1 MSNQTSGFLAGAHPV
16 MAIGSALLVLGFVI
30 FTIVDPQYAAS
41 VYNGAKSYIA
51 SELAWYYIGLM
62 NVFLLLSLYL
72 VFSRFGSIRLG
83 ADSDRPEFSLFAW
96 FSMLFGAG
104 IGIGILFYSIA
115 EPITHFQANPF
126 LDPALSMTPE
136 AATIAMR
143 LTVMHWGIHGWAL
156 YAVLGLSLAYFSY
169 RKGLPLAIRSSLY
182 PIFGERIYGP
192 IGFIADLLAVIGTVF
207 GIATSLGLGAQQMN
221 AGLNYLMGMEI
232 AISNQMILIAGISV
246 VATVSVLSGVNRG
259 IRILSVFNMRLTL
272 LILLLFLIFGPTSYQ
287 LSSLFNNSIDYIIN
301 VPAMGIWVD
310 PDKTSQWQG
319 WWTIFYWGWW
329 IAWSP
334 FVAVFIARISRGRT
348 LREFVLG
355 VLLAPTG
362 LALLWITIFGSTG
375 MYIELFGDGG
385 VVEAVN
391 KDTTT
396 ALFKTIDLMNL
407 GPWLTIIMASI
418 CTIML
423 VTYFVT
429 SADSATLV
437 ICTLISMGEQEP
449 APRLRI
455 FWGLAVGAVA
465 AVLLYAGGLKALQ
478 TASIVA
484 ALPFSFVLIMAAY
497 GLFKSLHAEPV
508 IRPSEATTQE

>member
-1 MSNQTSGFLAGAHPV
+1 MRSNDETAGATR
-16 MAIGSALLVLGFVI
+16 ARQWIIQIGFDCEAFQSLNYEIDPTKGVNGYYGNQLVGSQNNDSPANLVERLQKKHFDVLGEN
-30 FTIVDPQYAAS
+30 TYEEKDAS
-41 VYNGAKSYIA
+41 FEMFNG
-51 SELAWYYIGLM
+51 GL
-62 NVFLLLSLYL
+62 NS
-72 VFSRFGSIRLG
+72 S
-83 ADSDRPEFSLFAW
+83 
-96 FSMLFGAG
+96 
-104 IGIGILFYSIA
+104 
-115 EPITHFQANPF
+115 
-126 LDPALSMTPE
+126 PE
-136 AATIAMR
+136 AFYGQSST
-143 LTVMHWGIHGWAL
+143 
-156 YAVLGLSLAYFSY
+156 YFM
-169 RKGLPLAIRSSLY
+169 
-182 PIFGERIYGP
+182 
-192 IGFIADLLAVIGTVF
+192 D
-207 GIATSLGLGAQQMN
+207 
-221 AGLNYLMGMEI
+221 
-232 AISNQMILIAGISV
+232 
-246 VATVSVLSGVNRG
+246 
-259 IRILSVFNMRLTL
+259 
-272 LILLLFLIFGPTSYQ
+272 
-287 LSSLFNNSIDYIIN
+287 
-301 VPAMGIWVD
+301 
-310 PDKTSQWQG
+310 

-362 LALLWITIFGSTG
+362 LALLWITLFGSTG

-407 GPWLTIIMASI
+407 GPWLTTIMASI

-437 ICTLISMGEQEP
+437 ICTLIAMGEPEP

-508 IRPSEATTQE
+508 FRKPETITQE

>member
-30 FTIVDPQYAAS
+30 FTIVDPQYAAT
-41 VYNGAKSYIA
+41 VYDSAKNYIA
-51 SELAWYYIGLM
+51 SELSWYYIGLM

-126 LDPALSMTPE
+126 LDPALSMSPE

-232 AISNQMILIAGISV
+232 AISNQMILIAVISV
-246 VATVSVLSGVNRG
+246 VATISVLSGVNRG

-272 LILLLFLIFGPTSYQ
+272 LILLMFLIFGPTSYQ

-355 VLLAPTG
+355 VLLGPHWTG
-362 LALLWITIFGSTG
+362 TFMDHPIWQYRHVHRAIWRWRRGRGS
-375 MYIELFGDGG
+375 
-385 VVEAVN
+385 
-391 KDTTT
+391 
-396 ALFKTIDLMNL
+396 
-407 GPWLTIIMASI
+407 
-418 CTIML
+418 
-423 VTYFVT
+423 
-429 SADSATLV
+429 
-437 ICTLISMGEQEP
+437 Q
-449 APRLRI
+449 
-455 FWGLAVGAVA
+455 
-465 AVLLYAGGLKALQ
+465 
-478 TASIVA
+478 
-484 ALPFSFVLIMAAY
+484 
-497 GLFKSLHAEPV
+497 
-508 IRPSEATTQE
+508 